1 MSEHEFCFS
10 DPTHLCLQ
18 TVLMDYLK
26 KACYL
31 QAISV
36 CFMLPL
42 PEGVSLAWSLQE
54 TRFVYSL

>member
-10 DPTHLCLQ
+10 DPTHLCLGN
-18 TVLMDYLK
+18 VFVDYLK
-26 KACYL
+26 KRMLFASYP
-31 QAISV
+31 V

-54 TRFVYSL
+54 TMFVYSL